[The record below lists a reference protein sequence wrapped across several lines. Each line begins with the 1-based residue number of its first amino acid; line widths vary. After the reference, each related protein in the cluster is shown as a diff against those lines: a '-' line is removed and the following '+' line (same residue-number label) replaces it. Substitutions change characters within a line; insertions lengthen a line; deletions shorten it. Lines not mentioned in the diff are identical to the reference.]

1 MVIMG
6 LAIVAG
12 IDDPYLAC
20 NLPTYINRRDVWVL
34 EEATAFGVLA
44 NIFGNNSG
52 IDLIVMGEGI
62 RPCGA
67 WTLIEE
73 MWVRMYDAPVVVYG
87 DHFTVEDVEYDGPIY
102 VLREDCV
109 PADFMEILNCLG
121 LRCP

>member
-1 MVIMG
+1 MSF
-6 LAIVAG
+6 AIVAG
-12 IDDPYLAC
+12 IEDPYLKD
-20 NLPTYINRRDVWVL
+20 NFPTYIDRRDVWVL

-44 NIFGNNSG
+44 NVIGNNPC

-87 DHFTVEDVEYDGPIY
+87 DHFEVGDVEYDGPIY
-102 VLREDCV
+102 VLREDCT
-109 PADFMEILNCLG
+109 PQDFIDILNRLG
-121 LRCP
+121 LRGP